1 MDRRAGGLKEL
12 DMTEKTVQMPLPH
25 LLFLFNVEKK
35 NLIREG
41 PHVGF
46 FILLKS

>member
-35 NLIREG
+35 NLINLVSLKREDMRN
-41 PHVGF
+41 
-46 FILLKS
+46 